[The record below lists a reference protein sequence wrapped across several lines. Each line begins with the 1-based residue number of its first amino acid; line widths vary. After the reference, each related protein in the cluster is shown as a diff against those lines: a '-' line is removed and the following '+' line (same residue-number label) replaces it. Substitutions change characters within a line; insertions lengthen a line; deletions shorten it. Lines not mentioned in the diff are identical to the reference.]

1 MKKTKHKIVAIA
13 FGLGAIAFGVSPTIA
28 GNSCT
33 EEAISDIDR
42 QLPVV
47 FTKTDLIAL
56 SGRSVRLY
64 GRYQPDLSIC
74 PSSSGNPSESCPAQI
89 VLQDGWIVPIS
100 PRGKAIR
107 RNPDELTKYAQQP
120 IEAIGRVSWWENSF
134 PASGIDIQKLRLT
147 CGNIPLQAMTKIDP
161 SDRASNPSSVDAL
174 NQTPPIGALGVPLGS
189 IVTISG
195 SVSQNL
201 QGSKSDRLDL
211 ALTVERVNERPLPKP
226 VIIPFQLFMTAQV
239 SQPVLARKFRYVGYE
254 TGGFT
259 GIPSEAFQFVPA
271 VASTSHV
278 FRTNF
283 QILQED
289 LGVVKNKADL
299 IRLNTQRV
307 RLIGRYISRSSPAPE
322 YSNSISRKPV
332 PYIRANIVLADGT
345 EVSIFSPYLKQSL
358 RSPTEVKEFEGK
370 TVEAVGQ
377 IQIDPDRQLN
387 PQQSSALSLDGLWL
401 YQPIQR

>member
-1 MKKTKHKIVAIA
+1 MKHKILLIA
-13 FGLGAIAFGVSPTIA
+13 LGLGGLFLCGSPAIA

-47 FTKTDLIAL
+47 ITKTDLIAL
-56 SGRSVRLY
+56 SGKSVRLY
-64 GRYQPDLSIC
+64 GRYQPDLSMC
-74 PSSSGNPSESCPAQI
+74 SSSSENLSEPCPAQI

-134 PASGIDIQKLRLT
+134 PTSGIDIQKLRLT
-147 CGNIPLQAMTKIDP
+147 CGNIPLQSMAKADS
-161 SDRASNPSSVDAL
+161 SDRANNLSSVDAL
-174 NQTPPIGALGVPLGS
+174 NQTPPIGALGVPLGT

-211 ALTVERVNERPLPKP
+211 ALTVEQVNDRPLPKP
-226 VIIPFQLFMTAQV
+226 IIIPFQVFMTAQI

-271 VASTSHV
+271 VTSTGHV

-283 QILQED
+283 QILQEE
-289 LGVVKNKADL
+289 LAVVKSKADL

-307 RLIGRYISRSSPAPE
+307 RLIGRYISRSSPPPE
-322 YSNSISRKPV
+322 YSGSNSISGQPV
-332 PYIRANIVLADGT
+332 PHFRASILLNDGT
-345 EVSIFSPYLKQSL
+345 EVPIFSPYLKQSL
-358 RSPTEVKEFEGK
+358 RSPAEVKEFEGK
-370 TVEAVGQ
+370 TVVAVGQ
-377 IQIDPDRQLN
+377 LQIDPDRQLN